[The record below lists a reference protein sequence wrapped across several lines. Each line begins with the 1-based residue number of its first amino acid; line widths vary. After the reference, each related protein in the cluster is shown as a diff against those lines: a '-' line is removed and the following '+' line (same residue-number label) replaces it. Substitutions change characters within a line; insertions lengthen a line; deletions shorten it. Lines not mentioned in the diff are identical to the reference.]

1 MTRQECEARLF
12 DLMEQAVAI
21 VQEFDPTVNHVSMFK
36 LNDFTYIYS
45 SARVSDDEERIVI
58 QTDRRD
64 MEASA

>member
-1 MTRQECEARLF
+1 MTRQECEAKLF

-21 VQEFDPTVNHVSMFK
+21 AQEYDPEVNHVSMFK
-36 LNDFTYIYS
+36 LNDFAYIYG
-45 SARVSDDEERIVI
+45 SARIGDDEERIVI

>member
-1 MTRQECEARLF
+1 MTRQECEAKLF

-21 VQEFDPTVNHVSMFK
+21 AQEYDPSVNHVSMFK
-36 LNDFTYIYS
+36 LNDFAYIYS